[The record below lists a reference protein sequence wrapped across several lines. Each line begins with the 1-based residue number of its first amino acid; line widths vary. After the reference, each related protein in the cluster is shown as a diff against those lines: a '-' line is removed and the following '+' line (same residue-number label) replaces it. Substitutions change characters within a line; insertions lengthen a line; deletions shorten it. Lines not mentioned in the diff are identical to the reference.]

1 MLRIQILAGF
11 LLGGVHQEVGS
22 VVEVPRPFALEQI
35 SLGRAQLVDE
45 GEEPP
50 TPLTTDS
57 IQHSDP
63 APEHRDPVAR
73 APRKK
78 K

>member
-1 MLRIQILAGF
+1 MLRIQILASF

-22 VVEVPRPFALEQI
+22 VVEVPRHFALEQV

-50 TPLTTDS
+50 TPLTTET
-57 IQHSDP
+57 IQHGDP
-63 APEHRDPVAR
+63 IPEHRDPASR